1 MTLALIPSNSST
13 AAANLEVTAS
23 RAAAAPEDVP
33 GDWTVIA
40 SLALTSSPTS
50 ALLYSSNSATLAFR
64 ISSSFSLPA
73 SEADALVI
81 LMDATDGLG
90 RKFEVALARLCLTL
104 LEDGDFFADGLLA
117 AEGGLPTTEGGRGET
132 AFSRMLF
139 TDARPFEIG
148 LVNELRCLWL
158 ESVLDAGG
166 AEDFLAR
173 LPTPEVRR
181 SELGLV
187 GPPEAFLSGVPEVAL
202 TVEVLLGTVEVEEF
216 DLDPAVRELLDGLR
230 FDGTAPKLVAVPT
243 GLAGGF
249 CKPVVGL
256 FAPAVTE
263 AEALAVVTA
272 VPAGRFA
279 LPRRTGFLGAV
290 SSR

>member
-1 MTLALIPSNSST
+1 
-13 AAANLEVTAS
+13 
-23 RAAAAPEDVP
+23 
-33 GDWTVIA
+33 
-40 SLALTSSPTS
+40 
-50 ALLYSSNSATLAFR
+50 
-64 ISSSFSLPA
+64 
-73 SEADALVI
+73 
-81 LMDATDGLG
+81 MDATDGLG
-90 RKFEVALARLCLTL
+90 RKFEAALARLCLTVL
-104 LEDGDFFADGLLA
+104 EEDGDFFTAGLLA

-166 AEDFLAR
+166 AEAFLAR

-202 TVEVLLGTVEVEEF
+202 TVEVLLGTVVVEEC
-216 DLDPAVRELLDGLR
+216 DLDPAVRELLLDGLR

-249 CKPVVGL
+249 CKPVAGL

-263 AEALAVVTA
+263 AEALVVVTA

-279 LPRRTGFLGAV
+279 LPRRTGFLGAA